1 MNENSNQINWSDRC
15 WKEML
20 IYQRRREILPDT
32 LDKLACWI
40 DLKPGLT
47 VVDIGCG
54 LGFLGYTFWPYFGQ
68 GGSYLGIDLSRELL
82 CETARSAKKWAV
94 GGHADFQAGDAY
106 QLPLADSC
114 ADVVICQTLMMHL
127 EHPQQALAEMIR
139 VSRSGGLVVCLE
151 PDNVATLMTLAYPSV
166 PRFDIEARLLFAKV
180 ALVCNKGR
188 INRGQGDNSI
198 GANIPSMM
206 KQLGLSDIGVRIN
219 DRVYYT
225 EPPYEGDLQQFHL
238 EWDRKKWL
246 DDELCRVRIDRDEQD
261 FAAGGGDPGEFERYR
276 KLYDSIRATI
286 QQQLNDGTFFQC
298 GSGDFYICKGR
309 KLDQND
315 QRQTQSVD
323 QV

>member
-1 MNENSNQINWSDRC
+1 
-15 WKEML
+15 ML

-32 LDKLACWI
+32 LDKLARWI

-54 LGFLGYTFWPYFGQ
+54 LGYLGYTYGPYFGQ
-68 GGSYLGIDLSRELL
+68 GGSYLGVDLSRELL
-82 CETARSAKKWAV
+82 YEAARSAKKWAV
-94 GGHADFQAGDAY
+94 GGHADFLAGDVY
-106 QLPLADSC
+106 RLPLTDSC
-114 ADVVICQTLMMHL
+114 ADVVICQTLLMHL
-127 EHPQQALAEMIR
+127 EHPQQALAEMTR
-139 VSRSGGLVVCLE
+139 LARPGGLVVCME

-188 INRGQGDNSI
+188 IIRGQGDNGI
-198 GANIPSMM
+198 GAKIPSMM
-206 KQLGLSDIGVRIN
+206 KQLGLTDIGVRIN

-238 EWDRKKWL
+238 EWARKRWL
-246 DDELCRVRIDRDEQD
+246 DDELHRVRIDRDEKD

-276 KLYDSIRATI
+276 KLYDSIRITI
-286 QQQLNDGTFFQC
+286 QQQLNDGTFSEC

-309 KLDQND
+309 KPDRYD
-315 QRQTQSVD
+315 HRQTQSVD